1 MVSVYLKGVKMPKDE
16 KSVALEAHGL
26 IHGARR
32 KQYGPVE
39 VSFQRIATLANVML
53 DDKLSDP
60 LTPGDVAKFMLCVKM
75 ARERG
80 QHHRDNCVD
89 LCGYADLLQ
98 QLAEKQQL

>member
-1 MVSVYLKGVKMPKDE
+1 MPKKEDN
-16 KSVALEAHGL
+16 SVALEAHAL

-39 VSFQRIATLANVML
+39 ASFQRIAAMANVML
-53 DDKLSDP
+53 EDRLKED

-75 ARERG
+75 VRERG
-80 QHHRDNCVD
+80 AHHRDNCVD

-98 QLAEKQQL
+98 QLAEADQL